1 MKTIDQFN
9 ILPYEFNV
17 YGEDVCLYLYE
28 NQIDASCL
36 HIRQTHTFCEYY
48 LLEYIKDILPEGH
61 TIIDAGANFGNETI
75 YFSKFLN
82 YQRIF
87 SFEPHPANFEL
98 LRMNTAKLLNVDIF
112 DVALGDTLGYVSLQ
126 ESTTD
131 MNDIHTIPGNEI
143 RIKPLDYYN
152 FQNVDLMKLDV
163 QGFEPNILIGG
174 IETIRRCRPYIFVE
188 VHYNDCSE
196 ISDLLT
202 SLDYRFVKEGFNEM
216 HEYSPS

>member
-9 ILPYEFNV
+9 ILPYEFNI
-17 YGEDVCLYLYE
+17 YGETVCLYLYE
-28 NQIDASCL
+28 NQVDASCL
-36 HIRQTHTFCEYY
+36 HIRQANNFCEDY
-48 LLEYIKDILPEGH
+48 LLEYIKTYLPEGH
-61 TIIDAGANFGNETI
+61 TIIDAGANFGNETV

-98 LRMNTAKLLNVDIF
+98 LKMNTSKLLNVDIF
-112 DVALGDTLGYVSLQ
+112 DVALGDALGYVSLQ

-131 MNDIHTIPGNEI
+131 MNDIHTITGNDI

-174 IETIRRCRPYIFVE
+174 IETLRRCRPYIFVE
-188 VHYNDCSE
+188 VYYNDGSE
-196 ISDLLT
+196 IRNLLT
-202 SLDYRFVKEGFNEM
+202 SLNYRFVKEGFNSM
-216 HEYSPS
+216 HEYSPN